1 MDGSSQ
7 NRRGHRGRV
16 VGDGDDVGS
25 QSSSRRSRRG
35 STKNGNGSHHKQQR
49 VVRHRRIRRMSTN
62 FFSDNASAGALSSG
76 PLSSGR
82 SVGSSRSN
90 FTGVSSMGSIL
101 SSDGTYEVAVDSRGQ
116 YNYHGQAYASSS
128 MRKGDEAM
136 YQLIETDVEA
146 ALPNPAVRRVAMLC
160 LSAFCVVFQETN
172 VPKDDGSVAGQ
183 GSSGRRTGHHRHHPM
198 VPFAYTRMPGVPSGA
213 ARMLWRAL
221 IGSLVHPST
230 VYSDDESVDSVTGL
244 PLVEWDTDP
253 DRPDVAV
260 HRDASLHE
268 DTLDAFFDAMD
279 RWAAGE
285 DVNATED
292 TANADKSKRM
302 SLSHLFGF
310 GSTTAASAAPARAA
324 SAAAAAIDASAHS
337 VESSSYRRRQ
347 QRRGSMA
354 SNNSAGNMSALSA
367 VTDGAEDDSFM
378 GSGGRAR
385 IGAIHI
391 TRNRTADTLYKFLR
405 DELAAIGFIEV
416 VGKRD
421 DEETWSYYDEIE
433 DSDDDEVNAAD
444 EGNSKG
450 KSSATNSSSA
460 PPQDAIAIQTVS
472 SVASSLPIGAE
483 VEIGTFASGSE
494 FTGRVKTDES
504 DADVSGWRRRE
515 KKKKR
520 AKSRRKRRTQYLQ
533 IQRDMQHQY
542 GVHLS
547 SRLFEDGGFAQP
559 YWDPDLEDDL
569 DSNDG
574 SAMAAIAREHATMR
588 AWNSLMADECLK
600 KQYRKRR
607 VRKNAGDGVGDYDDD
622 DDNLL
627 VGFPSESANGEDDDA
642 LSADFGNARSRRRRI
657 AKKRAK
663 KFEDLPP
670 HEPWI
675 YHETRKW
682 PLDDGARYA
691 LHMLPAHLM
700 RAGRNLETAKLLRGS
715 NFFAGRVRVMG
726 AQKAALVHRQDLEEL
741 ERRIYM
747 ALENYVE
754 GDEEAEI
761 DLEETLL
768 ISCDS
773 MVRYLTKKYAYI
785 KVVEKD
791 DQERGGQESSEKRRV
806 EKVRGEKVRGETG
819 RALHSIGWFLGR
831 RDYSEEAIS
840 CYKKALRFKRASMG
854 SRHYSLA
861 GTLHNCGN
869 LYLDRNEFQEAIRC
883 YVDALKIE
891 KKKKSNKANIATT
904 LNSLAMIYG
913 MSSQYDQ
920 AIKCYEEALELEKE
934 LYGNNNLR
942 CAECLNNLGIIHG
955 IKGEYGEA
963 IKCYSATLR
972 IKRSQLGDTHPEVA
986 DSLFSMG
993 IVHTKMGDFA
1003 SAVDCYQSALS
1014 IRKEILGADHEE
1026 VARVLHCL
1034 GIVLG
1039 DMGEVENSIRCYEE
1053 ALRIRLLRLG
1063 DESEDVART
1072 LNNLGQCYY
1081 RNEDYNRALECFK
1094 GTLRVSKKKLGDDH
1108 EKIGDTLNSMGEVY
1122 TKLRKFQEAQEH
1134 FLGALAVRRKT
1145 LGDDHVDTS
1154 TTLHN
1159 LGDVYYMIND
1169 YDNAMK
1175 SYQEAFRIRYF
1186 KLGADDVDTAYT
1198 RNNMGVIRLKRGENQ
1213 EALECF
1219 TEALRVRQ
1227 ALLGKTHEKTSDTLH
1242 NLGLVYKNLKEYQK
1256 AIDMY
1261 SQALEIRQAKA
1272 NGDNCLKSADTLY
1285 NIGIVYANSNFDDKY
1300 KRALEMFQQCLD
1312 TYQDAGLADDHPSIQ
1327 NTTQWIAWAT
1337 KRMAKK

>member
-1 MDGSSQ
+1 
-7 NRRGHRGRV
+7 
-16 VGDGDDVGS
+16 
-25 QSSSRRSRRG
+25 
-35 STKNGNGSHHKQQR
+35 
-49 VVRHRRIRRMSTN
+49 MSTS
-62 FFSDNASAGALSSG
+62 FFNDNASAGALSSG

-82 SVGSSRSN
+82 SVGSMRSN
-90 FTGVSSMGSIL
+90 FSGMSSMGSIL
-101 SSDGTYEVAVDSRGQ
+101 SSDGTYEVAVDSCTQ
-116 YNYHGQAYASSS
+116 YNYRGQAYASSS
-128 MRKGDEAM
+128 MRKGDAAM
-136 YQLIETDVEA
+136 YRLIETDVEA
-146 ALPNPAVRRVAMLC
+146 ALPNPAVRRVVMLC

-172 VPKDDGSVAGQ
+172 VPKDDGPVRHD
-183 GSSGRRTGHHRHHPM
+183 SSGQRSGHHHAM

-244 PLVEWDTDP
+244 PLVEWDTNEDH
-253 DRPDVAV
+253 PDVAV
-260 HRDASLHE
+260 QRDPGLDE

-285 DVNATED
+285 DVNATEN
-292 TANADKSKRM
+292 TAKAATPKKM
-302 SLSHLFGF
+302 SLSHFLGF
-310 GSTTAASAAPARAA
+310 GSTTAAAPAP
-324 SAAAAAIDASAHS
+324 AAAAAIDASVHS
-337 VESSSYRRRQ
+337 VESSSYRMRQ

-354 SNNSAGNMSALSA
+354 SNTSAGNMSVLSGA
-367 VTDGAEDDSFM
+367 TDGFEDGSFM
-378 GSGGRAR
+378 GGGRAR
-385 IGAIHI
+385 IGATHI

-416 VGKRD
+416 VGKHD
-421 DEETWSYYDEIE
+421 DEDMESYYDEIE
-433 DSDDDEVNAAD
+433 ESDDDEVDAAD
-444 EGNSKG
+444 EENSKE
-450 KSSATNSSSA
+450 KSSAANSSSV
-460 PPQDAIAIQTVS
+460 PPQDAAAMRAVA
-472 SVASSLPIGAE
+472 SVASLPVGAE
-483 VEIGTFASGSE
+483 VEVETFGSGSAGE
-494 FTGRVKTDES
+494 LTARITADGS
-504 DADVSGWRRRE
+504 DADVSGWRRRA
-515 KKKKR
+515 KKKRR

-533 IQRDMQHQY
+533 IQRDMQHVY
-542 GVHLS
+542 GIHLS
-547 SRLFEDGGFAQP
+547 SRPIEEGGFAHFCS
-559 YWDPDLEDDL
+559 DHDL
-569 DSNDG
+569 DDNLDSDDD
-574 SAMAAIAREHATMR
+574 SAIAAIATIAREHATMR

-600 KQYRKRR
+600 KQYRKRLI
-607 VRKNAGDGVGDYDDD
+607 RKNAGDGLGEHDDEHNDDD

-627 VGFPSESANGEDDDA
+627 VGFPSESANEEDNCPG
-642 LSADFGNARSRRRRI
+642 SSNMRGRRRRI

-675 YHETRKW
+675 FHETRKW
-682 PLDDGARYA
+682 PLDDGARYS

-700 RAGRNLETAKLLRGS
+700 RAGRNRETANLLRGS
-715 NFFAGRVRVMG
+715 SFFGGRVRVMG
-726 AQKAALVHRQDLEEL
+726 AQKAVLVHRQDLEEL
-741 ERRIYM
+741 ERRIYV
-747 ALENYVE
+747 ALENYAEE
-754 GDEEAEI
+754 GGEETEI

-768 ISCDS
+768 VSCDS

-819 RALHSIGWFLGR
+819 RGLHSIGWFLGR
-831 RDYSEEAIS
+831 KDYSEEAIS

-869 LYLDRNEFQEAIRC
+869 LYLDQNEFQEAIRC

-942 CAECLNNLGIIHG
+942 CAECLNNLGIIYG
-955 IKGEYGEA
+955 IKGEYAEA

-972 IKRSQLGDTHPEVA
+972 IKRSQLGDSHPEVA

-1094 GTLRVSKKKLGDDH
+1094 GTLRVSKKKLGEDH

-1134 FLGALAVRRKT
+1134 FLRALTVRRKA
-1145 LGDDHVDTS
+1145 LGDDHVDTATS
-1154 TTLHN
+1154 LHN
-1159 LGDVYYMIND
+1159 LGDVYYMINN
-1169 YDNAMK
+1169 YDNAME

-1186 KLGADDVDTAYT
+1186 KLGSDDVDTAYT

-1227 ALLGKTHEKTSDTLH
+1227 ALLGKTNEKTSDTLH

-1261 SQALEIRQAKA
+1261 TQALEIRQAKA
-1272 NGDNCLKSADTLY
+1272 NGDSCLKSADTLY
-1285 NIGIVYANSNFDDKY
+1285 NIGIVYANSNFDGKY
-1300 KRALEMFQQCLD
+1300 KLALEMFQQCLE

-1327 NTTQWIAWAT
+1327 NTTQWITWAT
-1337 KRMAKK
+1337 KRMSKK

>member
-1 MDGSSQ
+1 MQSRLINSYDGNDDDHDAGSQ
-7 NRRGHRGRV
+7 N
-16 VGDGDDVGS
+16 
-25 QSSSRRSRRG
+25 SSRHSRDRRG
-35 STKNGNGSHHKQQR
+35 SMNTNGSHRHQQQQR
-49 VVRHRRIRRMSTN
+49 IVRHRRIRRMSTN
-62 FFSDNASAGALSSG
+62 FFSDNASAGAHTLSSAG

-82 SVGSSRSN
+82 SVGSARSN
-90 FTGVSSMGSIL
+90 FTGVSSSVGSIL
-101 SSDGTYEVAVDSRGQ
+101 SSDGTYEVAVDPRGQ

-128 MRKGDEAM
+128 MHKGDAAM
-136 YQLIETDVEA
+136 YRLIETDVEA
-146 ALPNPAVRRVAMLC
+146 ALPNPAVRRVVMLC

-172 VPKDDGSVAGQ
+172 VPKDDGSVTGQ
-183 GSSGRRTGHHRHHPM
+183 GSPDRRRAGHQHHNHQHPT

-253 DRPDVAV
+253 DHPDVAV
-260 HRDASLHE
+260 HRDPSLDE

-279 RWAAGE
+279 QWAAGD

-292 TANADKSKRM
+292 TANADKTKRM
-302 SLSHLFGF
+302 GLGSLLGF
-310 GSTTAASAAPARAA
+310 GSATAAAAPAAA
-324 SAAAAAIDASAHS
+324 TAAIDAL
-337 VESSSYRRRQ
+337 RQ
-347 QRRGSMA
+347 QRR
-354 SNNSAGNMSALSA
+354 GNMSALSA
-367 VTDGAEDDSFM
+367 VTDGTGDDSFM
-378 GSGGRAR
+378 GSGRGRAR

-391 TRNRTADTLYKFLR
+391 TRKRTADTLYKFVR

-421 DEETWSYYDEIE
+421 DEEMWSYYDEIE

-444 EGNSKG
+444 EGNSKE
-450 KSSATNSSSA
+450 KASATISSPSA
-460 PPQDAIAIQTVS
+460 PPQDAIAMTTVS

-483 VEIGTFASGSE
+483 VENGTFESGSAGE
-494 FTGRVKTDES
+494 LTGRIKTDES

-520 AKSRRKRRTQYLQ
+520 RRSRRKRGTQYLQ

-547 SRLFEDGGFAQP
+547 SRLIDDGGFAQP
-559 YWDPDLEDDL
+559 YWDSDLEDDL
-569 DSNDG
+569 DSDDG
-574 SAMAAIAREHATMR
+574 SAMAAIAREHATMQ

-607 VRKNAGDGVGDYDDD
+607 VRKDTGDGDHDDD

-627 VGFPSESANGEDDDA
+627 VGFPSESANEEDDDA
-642 LSADFGNARSRRRRI
+642 LLADSGNARSRRRRI

-675 YHETRKW
+675 FHETRKW

-700 RAGRNLETAKLLRGS
+700 RAGRNMETAKLLRGS

-741 ERRIYM
+741 ERRVYI
-747 ALENYVE
+747 ALENYAE

-761 DLEETLL
+761 DLEETILV
-768 ISCDS
+768 SCDS

-791 DQERGGQESSEKRRV
+791 DQERGGQESSEKQRV

-831 RDYSEEAIS
+831 KDYSEEALS

-913 MSSQYDQ
+913 MSSHYDQ

-934 LYGNNNLR
+934 LYGSNNMR

-955 IKGEYGEA
+955 IKGEFAEA
-963 IKCYSATLR
+963 MKRYSATLR

-1094 GTLRVSKKKLGDDH
+1094 GTLRVSKKKLGDGH

-1145 LGDDHVDTS
+1145 LGNDHVDTA
-1154 TTLHN
+1154 TALHN
-1159 LGDVYYMIND
+1159 LGDVYYMTND

-1261 SQALEIRQAKA
+1261 NQALGIRQAKA
-1272 NGDNCLKSADTLY
+1272 NGDSCLKSADTLY

-1300 KRALEMFQQCLD
+1300 TRALDMFQKCLD

-1327 NTTQWIAWAT
+1327 NTTQWISWAT
-1337 KRMAKK
+1337 KRMAKRHSY